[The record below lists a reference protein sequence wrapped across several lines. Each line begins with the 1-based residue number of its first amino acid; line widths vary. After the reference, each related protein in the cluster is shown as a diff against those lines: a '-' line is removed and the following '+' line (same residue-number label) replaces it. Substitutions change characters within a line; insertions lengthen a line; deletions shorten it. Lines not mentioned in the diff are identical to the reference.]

1 MRYLSLLPLIV
12 PAALAIA
19 GCGDQGKDD
28 AKVYRH
34 SLDEAPT
41 TLDPAHAATTY
52 ASFLVVNAYDTLY
65 SYKYLARPYEL
76 MPDLAAGMPEVSDD
90 GLTYTISIRP
100 GTHFIDDPAF
110 PGGNG
115 REVTAEDVVYS
126 LKRHFDPATRS
137 QGRWLW
143 QDRIRGLDDWH
154 DEGADYGQAVPGL
167 RAVDRYTIRVELTE
181 PYPQFVHT
189 LATAFSSVVPRE
201 AVRHHGRGLAVNP
214 VGSGPFRV
222 TEFDS
227 THATLKPNPDW
238 RWQRVDLDALGF
250 DPGMHAG
257 YGLETIDGRRP
268 PFVDRIR
275 VDFVGES
282 AARWNSFT
290 KGDEIQFTVLPPEQ
304 AAGMLETKQPPSLK
318 DALAEKYHSR
328 DLMENGFVYTGF
340 NLDDPA
346 IGYHPDPERERRNR
360 ALRCAMRKAFD
371 WQARNERF
379 YFDMGRV
386 FPGVIPPTVPQFDPD
401 LARDSVQRD
410 VAGARELLAEHGWT
424 PDNLPELEYGYP
436 SSVKER
442 QAFEQFRGFMEEIGY
457 PREKIR
463 GRPYASFGEYSRA
476 LKQRAVPIF
485 FLSWTLDYP
494 DAQNTLQLFY
504 GPHGSPGSNN
514 MNYRNPA
521 FDRLYREASRLRES
535 GERQKLYQRMNR
547 MVIDDCAVISGLAR
561 TRIMLWHRDVVAF
574 PDQEMVGGH
583 FLKYVDIPQD
593 GEPG

>member
-19 GCGDQGKDD
+19 GCGDHGEDT

-76 MPDLAAGMPEVSDD
+76 KPNLAEGMPEVSED
-90 GLTYTISIRP
+90 GLVYTIPIRRDV
-100 GTHFIDDPAF
+100 HFIDDPAF
-110 PGGNG
+110 PDGEG
-115 REVTAEDVVYS
+115 REVTASDVVYS
-126 LKRHFDPATRS
+126 LKRHFDPETRS
-137 QGRWLW
+137 RGRWLW

-154 DEGADYGQAVPGL
+154 DGGADYEDQVPGL
-167 RAVDRYTIRVELTE
+167 RAVDRYTVRVELTE
-181 PYPQFVHT
+181 PYPQFAHT
-189 LATAFSSVVPRE
+189 LATAFAAVVPRE
-201 AVRHHGRGLAVNP
+201 AVRHHGRGLATHP

-227 THATLKPNPDW
+227 THATLEPNPDW
-238 RWQRVDLDALGF
+238 RWEPVDLAAAGF
-250 DPGMHAG
+250 DPETHGG
-257 YGLETIDGRRP
+257 YGLENIDGRRP

-282 AARWNSFT
+282 GARWNSFA
-290 KGDEIQFTVLPPEQ
+290 KEDEIQFTTLPPEQ
-304 AAGMLETKQPPSLK
+304 AASMLASRQPPRLEPE
-318 DALAEKYHSR
+318 LADRYHVRSI
-328 DLMENGFVYTGF
+328 LENGFVYTGF

-346 IGYHPDPERERRNR
+346 IGYHPDADRNQRNR

-379 YFDMGRV
+379 YFRMGRV

-401 LARDSVQRD
+401 LSRDSVERD

-424 PDNLPELEYGYP
+424 AENLPELEYGYP

-442 QAFEQFRGFMEEIGY
+442 QAFEQFRGFMEDIGY
-457 PREKIR
+457 PRDKIR
-463 GRPYASFGEYSRA
+463 GKPFASFGEYSRA

-514 MNYRNPA
+514 VNYRNPE
-521 FDRLYREASRLRES
+521 FDRLYDRASTLHES
-535 GERQKLYQRMNR
+535 GKRRELYRRMNR
-547 MVIDDCAVISGLAR
+547 MVIDDCAVISGLSR
-561 TRIMLWHRDVVAF
+561 TRIMLWHRDVFAF
-574 PDQEMVGGH
+574 PDQQMVGGR
-583 FLKYVDIPQD
+583 FLRFVDIQQQ
-593 GEPG
+593 